1 MRAKKVRTLPRLYDA
16 ALVRHQRTYRQMAF
30 VSGPRQVGKT
40 TTCRAHTSAYLSW
53 DDDRDRRL
61 ILRGASS
68 VAESLGLDVLRER
81 PLSCCFDELHKS
93 PRWKNFLKGLF
104 DTWGDRGRFVVT
116 GSSRLD
122 VFRRAGDSLMGRY
135 LLYRMHPLS
144 VAELLHTTL
153 PTGPVRRP
161 RRLGDPAWTALL
173 EHGGYPEPFVKREPA
188 FSRRWRR
195 LRSAQLLR
203 EEVRDLTRIHELAQL
218 EHLGLLLAERSAAT
232 LVLSGLANEVKV
244 SVDTVRRW
252 VDALSALH
260 WGFLVRPWFRN
271 VAKALRKEPKWY
283 LRDWSGCADAGARAE
298 TLVACHLLKAVEGW
312 EDLGLGDFELR
323 YLRDRDKHEVDFLV
337 VRDRK
342 PWFLVEVKLADT
354 TLSPALARF
363 QRQVGAA
370 HAFQVVLELPY
381 VDADCFSH
389 HQPVV
394 VPARTL
400 LSQLL

>member
-1 MRAKKVRTLPRLYDA
+1 VLA
-16 ALVRHQRTYRQMAF
+16 RHERSYRQMAF

-40 TTCRAHTSAYLSW
+40 TTCRAHTGAYLSW
-53 DDDRDRRL
+53 DDDRDKRL
-61 ILRGASS
+61 ILRGPSA
-68 VAESLGLDVLRER
+68 VAGALGLDVLRER
-81 PLSCCFDELHKS
+81 PLGCCFDELHKS
-93 PRWKNFLKGLF
+93 PRWRNFLKGLF
-104 DTWGDRGRFVVT
+104 DGWGERGRFVVT

-144 VAELLHTTL
+144 VAELLNTTI
-153 PTGPVRRP
+153 PKRPIRDP
-161 RRLGDPAWTALL
+161 RRLGEAAWSALR
-173 EHGGYPEPFVKREPA
+173 EHGGYPEPFVRREPA
-188 FSRRWRR
+188 FSRLWRR

-232 LVLSGLANEVKV
+232 LVLSGLANEVQV

-252 VDALSALH
+252 VEALTALH

-283 LRDWSGCADAGARAE
+283 LRDWSACDDAGARAE

-323 YLRDRDKHEVDFLV
+323 YLRDKDKHEVDFLV

-363 QRQVGAA
+363 QRQVDAA

-381 VDADCFSH
+381 VDADCFSQH
-389 HQPVV
+389 EPVV
-394 VPARTL
+394 VPARTF

>member
-1 MRAKKVRTLPRLYDA
+1 MKKDRPALPRLYDTILA
-16 ALVRHQRTYRQMAF
+16 DHQQRHRQMAF

-40 TTCRAHTSAYLSW
+40 TTCRGRTVAYLNW

-61 ILRGASS
+61 ILRGASA
-68 VAESLGLDVLRER
+68 VAEHLGLDVLRKR
-81 PLSCCFDELHKS
+81 PLACCFDELHKS
-93 PRWKNFLKGLF
+93 PRWKSFLKGLF

-144 VAELLHTTL
+144 VGELLRQDVPGR
-153 PTGPVRRP
+153 PTRAP
-161 RRLGDPAWTALL
+161 RRLDEPAFDALL
-173 EHGGYPEPFVKREPA
+173 EHGGYPEPFLKREPR
-188 FSRRWRR
+188 FTRRWRR
-195 LRSAQLLR
+195 LRTQQLLR

-218 EHLGLLLAERSAAT
+218 EHLGLLLAERSASM
-232 LVLSGLANEVKV
+232 LVLSGLATEVQV

-252 VDALSALH
+252 VDALSFLH

-283 LRDWSGCADAGARAE
+283 LRDWSGCDDPGARAE
-298 TLVACHLLKAVEGW
+298 TFVACHLLKAVEGW

-323 YLRDRDKHEVDFLV
+323 YLRDKEKREVDFLV
-337 VRDRK
+337 VRDRR
-342 PWFLVEVKLADT
+342 PWFLVEVKLSDRA
-354 TLSPALARF
+354 LSPALARF

-370 HAFQVVLELPY
+370 HAFQVVLDLPF

-389 HQPVV
+389 KGPVV
-394 VPARTL
+394 VPARTF

>member
-1 MRAKKVRTLPRLYDA
+1 MSQKKVRTLPRLYDA
-16 ALVRHQRTYRQMAF
+16 VLARHERSYRQMAF

-53 DDDRDRRL
+53 DDDRDKRL
-61 ILRGASS
+61 ILRGPSA
-68 VAESLGLDVLRER
+68 VAGALGLDVLRKQ
-81 PLSCCFDELHKS
+81 PLGCCFDELHKS

-104 DTWGDRGRFVVT
+104 DGWGERGRFVVT

-144 VAELLHTTL
+144 VAELLD
-153 PTGPVRRP
+153 PTIPKRPIRGP
-161 RRLGDPAWTALL
+161 RRLADAAWRALL
-173 EHGGYPEPFVKREPA
+173 EHGGYPEPFVRREPA
-188 FSRRWRR
+188 FSRHWRR
-195 LRSAQLLR
+195 LRSGQLLR

-218 EHLGLLLAERSAAT
+218 EHMGLLLAERSAAT
-232 LVLSGLANEVKV
+232 LVLSGLANEVQV

-252 VDALSALH
+252 VDTLAALH

-283 LRDWSGCADAGARAE
+283 LRDWSACADPGARAE

-312 EDLGLGDFELR
+312 EDLGLGNFELR
-323 YLRDRDKHEVDFLV
+323 YLRDKDKREVDFVV

-354 TLSPALARF
+354 AVSPALARF

-381 VDADCFSH
+381 VDADCFSQH
-389 HQPVV
+389 EPVV
-394 VPARTL
+394 VPALTF

>member
-1 MRAKKVRTLPRLYDA
+1 MSKKKVRTLPRFYDA
-16 ALVRHQRTYRQMAF
+16 VLARHVRSYRQMAF

-53 DDDRDRRL
+53 DDDRDKRL
-61 ILRGASS
+61 ILRGPSA
-68 VAESLGLDVLRER
+68 VAGALGLDVLRKR
-81 PLSCCFDELHKS
+81 PLGCCFDELHKS

-104 DTWGDRGRFVVT
+104 DGWGERGRFVVT

-144 VAELLHTTL
+144 VAELLDTTI
-153 PTGPVRRP
+153 PERPIRGP
-161 RRLGDPAWTALL
+161 RRLADAAWRALL
-173 EHGGYPEPFVKREPA
+173 EHGGYPEPFVRREPA
-188 FSRRWRR
+188 FSRNWRR

-218 EHLGLLLAERSAAT
+218 EHMGLLLAERSAAT
-232 LVLSGLANEVKV
+232 LVLSGLANEVQI

-252 VDALSALH
+252 VDTLTALH

-271 VAKALRKEPKWY
+271 VAKSLRKEPKWY
-283 LRDWSGCADAGARAE
+283 LRDWSACEDPGARAE

-323 YLRDRDKHEVDFLV
+323 YLRDKDKHEVDFVV

-354 TLSPALARF
+354 AVSPALRRF

-381 VDADCFSH
+381 VDADCFS
-389 HQPVV
+389 QREPVV
-394 VPARTL
+394 VPALTF